1 MPSDKKRINLTLDD
15 YLLKKLIAYR
25 DEYDHSRWRWSR
37 RPTPLATIIVYII
50 RDYLKECNSSCSNQ
64 VTPPSAPE

>member
-25 DEYDHSRWRWSR
+25 DEYDHSRWRWCS
-37 RPTPLATIIVYII
+37 RPTPLATIVVCII
-50 RDYLKECNSSCSNQ
+50 RDYLKQSNSCCSTE
-64 VTPPSAPE
+64 VTPMSAPE